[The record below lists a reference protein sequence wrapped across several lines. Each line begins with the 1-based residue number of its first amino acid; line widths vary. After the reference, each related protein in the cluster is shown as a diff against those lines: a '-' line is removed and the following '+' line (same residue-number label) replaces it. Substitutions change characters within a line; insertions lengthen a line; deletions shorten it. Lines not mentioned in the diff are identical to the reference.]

1 MNTYRFNRH
10 ELFTPEDTTEVMNII
25 RTVQDLS
32 MDIDDTEVEDTLHT
46 LTNMLY
52 GMFDGYLYDNVLTT
66 AVSVPQLSIEVCR
79 RIEPIVDKIVNEI
92 LINGQSETVIY

>member
-1 MNTYRFNRH
+1 MSHYRFNRH

-32 MDIDDTEVEDTLHT
+32 MDIDDTEMESTLDC

-66 AVSVPQLSIEVCR
+66 AVSVPQLSIEVCK
-79 RIEPIVDKIVNEI
+79 RIEAIVDKIVNEI
-92 LINGQSETVIY
+92 LNNGQSETVIY